1 MSFSPFYSPTLYS
14 LGRSLDFGEIDLPSQ
29 ELGFRSTSA
38 LAIADDFSFSFVFFF
53 FLFANLAKLLS
64 IFNSCNLYRE
74 AFSATDW
81 WRLSQLKCNFDFVTW
96 TIILAS
102 HITLPL
108 ILISLQPILIWFH
121 ISYIRQRRVSSL
133 LDPASY
139 SLVLSELAWAT
150 TIPYNL

>member
-1 MSFSPFYSPTLYS
+1 MSFSPFYSPKLYS

-29 ELGFRSTSA
+29 ELGFQSTSA
-38 LAIADDFSFSFVFFF
+38 LAIANDFSFSFFFFF

-64 IFNSCNLYRE
+64 IFNLCNLYRE
-74 AFSATDW
+74 AFLATDW
-81 WRLSQLKCNFDFVTW
+81 WRLSQLKCNFDFVIW

-108 ILISLQPILIWFH
+108 ILIYLQPILIWFH
-121 ISYIRQRRVSSL
+121 ISYIRQRRGSSL

-139 SLVLSELAWAT
+139 SLVLSQLA
-150 TIPYNL
+150 